1 MDFTFRLYGLAE
13 AEIRIVEGGRCIMKT
28 GKPVLRFLAW
38 AGVILLQLIMTQVTT
53 FVLSMFA
60 SDMETFPQAH
70 PVIFTVFLGV
80 TFTIGVFLVGWL
92 AIQRRWLPLK
102 PRYPA
107 RLAAT
112 LAGAYVPLILALFL
126 GAIEVGSPF
135 FIISILAAI
144 VGFYLPEW
152 VGK

>member
-1 MDFTFRLYGLAE
+1 
-13 AEIRIVEGGRCIMKT
+13 
-28 GKPVLRFLAW
+28 
-38 AGVILLQLIMTQVTT
+38 MTQVTT
-53 FVLSMFA
+53 FLLSLFF

-70 PVIFTVFLGV
+70 PVIFTAFLGV
-80 TFTIGVFLVGWL
+80 TFTLGIFLAGWL

-112 LAGAYVPLILALFL
+112 LIGVYVPLILALFL
-126 GAIEVGSPF
+126 GAIEVGEPVF
-135 FIISILAAI
+135 LNLHPGGYRGI
-144 VGFYLPEW
+144 YLPEW